1 MSDAGTLGDAVAA
14 AARRLSA
21 AGIGN
26 ATREARHLAAAA
38 VGRPAAS
45 VFAHPEWPISDAD
58 LDRLHR
64 LTARR
69 VDREPLAYVLGVKE
83 FWSLPLSVTPATL
96 TPRPET
102 ETLVEAA
109 LALSPAGPRPARLLD
124 LGTGSGCLLLAV
136 LGERPAAF
144 GVGVDRSAAAARVAR
159 ANAAT
164 LGLADRAAF
173 VVGDWLTPIGGR
185 FDLVVANPPY
195 VADAEIDRLEPEIA
209 RHEPR
214 LALAGGADGLDAYR
228 VILPE
233 LSRILTRS
241 GVAIFEVG
249 AGQASAV
256 ADLARAARLQL
267 VETRCDLAGIVRCV
281 AVAR

>member
-1 MSDAGTLGDAVAA
+1 MRDAGSLGEAIAA

-26 ATREARHLAAAA
+26 ATREALHIAAAA

-45 VFAHPEWPISDAD
+45 VFAHPEWPINDAE
-58 LDRLHR
+58 LERLQR

-69 VDREPLAYVLGVKE
+69 VDREPLAYVLGIKE
-83 FWSLPLSVTPATL
+83 FWSLPFAVTPATL

-109 LALSPAGPRPARLLD
+109 LALSPAGRGPARLLD

-136 LGERPAAF
+136 LGERPAAH
-144 GVGVDRSAAAARVAR
+144 GVGVDRSEAAVRVAR

-164 LGLADRAAF
+164 IGLADRAAF
-173 VVGDWLTPIGGR
+173 VVGDWLSPIGGR

-195 VADAEIDRLEPEIA
+195 VADAEIDRLEPEVA

-228 VILPE
+228 RILPE
-233 LSRILTRS
+233 ISRVLTRS
-241 GVAIFEVG
+241 GVAILEVG
-249 AGQASAV
+249 AGQVSAV

-267 VETRCDLAGIVRCV
+267 VETRCDLAGIVRSV